1 MAFGVSSGET
11 VRPGEAADGAVT
23 AARRLADELLWPAA
37 QEIDRAPSVPRA
49 VLDAL
54 ADAGLYGLL
63 GPPEMGGLGAGPE
76 VTATVFE
83 ALGGGSLATAFV
95 WVQHH
100 TTVRAIAESTD
111 ELRREWLPALCS
123 GRTRSG
129 IAVAALRRPG
139 PPTMV
144 AEPDDGG
151 VVLRGFAPWVTGW
164 GLIDVVLVA
173 ARVGKDVLWVLVD
186 ATAGP
191 ATHADRV
198 PLVAVDSSVTVKL
211 RIDGLAVPASRIV
224 GRQLYSEWRAGEV
237 PGLTRSGFLAIG
249 VAQRCV
255 RLLGD
260 KAGNLSQMVDNARRR
275 LFAVDGD
282 SVVAARVEA
291 SLLAVRAAT
300 ALVAA
305 SGGSSIE
312 VDHPAQRLAREAM
325 FLLVFAQTE
334 EIRQAQLDDLTRG
347 SQPT

>member
-1 MAFGVSSGET
+1 MSSGKA
-11 VRPGEAADGAVT
+11 VAPGAAADGAVT
-23 AARRLADELLWPAA
+23 AARRLADERLWPAA
-37 QEIDRAPSVPRA
+37 QEIDRAPSVPA
-49 VLDAL
+49 VVLDAL

-63 GPPEMGGLGAGPE
+63 GPTEMGGLGADSK
-76 VTATVFE
+76 VTAAVFE
-83 ALGGGSLATAFV
+83 ALAGGSLATAFV

-111 ELRREWLPALCS
+111 ELRREWLAALCS

-144 AEPDDGG
+144 AEPHGDR

-164 GLIDVVLVA
+164 GLIDVVLIA
-173 ARVGKDVLWVLVD
+173 ARVGEDVLWVLVD
-186 ATAGP
+186 ATASP
-191 ATHADRV
+191 AMQADRL
-198 PLVAVDSSVTVKL
+198 PLAAVDSSATVKL

-224 GRQLYSEWRAGEV
+224 GRQLYSEWRAREV

-255 RLLGD
+255 RLLGGA
-260 KAGNLSQMVDNARRR
+260 AGDLSRMVDHARRR

-282 SVVAARVEA
+282 SVVPARVEA
-291 SLLAVRAAT
+291 SLTALRAAT

-305 SGGSSIE
+305 GGGRSIE
-312 VDHPAQRLAREAM
+312 VSHPAQRLAREAM

-334 EIRQAQLDDLTRG
+334 DIRRAQLHHLTRG
-347 SQPT
+347 TEPT